1 MDKVVL
7 IAPPS
12 DVIVERD
19 MYSSTISKGHY
30 NWPNID
36 LLALSGSFRGHFD
49 VTMIDAMT
57 EGLDIDEA
65 HRRVVAENPVAVVF
79 AVGVSVRDQDY
90 AFIRK
95 VKQSLPGAIT
105 IGTGGILY
113 HNPVNELKR
122 LPELDVAL
130 LSFVTDDCRR
140 FILGDHDDIANV
152 VYRKDGEIIST
163 PKRYPTHGYSYG
175 VPFHEQFPL
184 SRYQLSHGYATPMAS
199 VLTSYGCPATCTFC
213 VSGSINYRYRDPAN
227 IIEELRHLDSL
238 GVRQILFRDN
248 VFLATKTKGRELLEL
263 MAAENFKF
271 RWLAEMR
278 ADAIDEDTIPLMRKT
293 GCYAVHMGVESASQD
308 VLDRYEKRIKLDRY
322 RVATRLCR
330 ENGIKTIGY
339 FIIGLPG
346 ETRADVE
353 RTIDWAIELDVDF
366 ASFNNPLPIYGTK
379 LREEALDKGW
389 IDDDADTYD
398 GSKST
403 LISTDGLSPAEVD
416 DLRNLAY
423 RKFYFRPKYIARN
436 LTGIRTLFQA
446 RMLFTEGLSMA
457 GRVFGVAGA

>member
-1 MDKVVL
+1 MDKLVL

-57 EGLDIDEA
+57 DRLSVEAA
-65 HRRVVAENPVAVVF
+65 HRRVVDIAPKAVVF
-79 AVGVSVRDQDY
+79 AVGVSVREQDY
-90 AFIRK
+90 DFIRM
-95 VKQSLPGAIT
+95 VKKSLPETIM

-140 FILGDHDDIANV
+140 YIQGELDDIANV
-152 VYRKDGEIIST
+152 VYRANGEIVST
-163 PKRYPTHGYSYG
+163 PKRYPPHGYSYG
-175 VPFHEQFPL
+175 VPFHEQLPL

-213 VSGSINYRYRDPAN
+213 VSGSINYRYRDPEN
-227 IIEELRHLDSL
+227 VVEELRHLDKL
-238 GVRQILFRDN
+238 GVRQVLFRDN
-248 VFLATKTKGRELLEL
+248 VFLATKTKGQKLLEL
-263 MAAENFKF
+263 MAAENFNF

-293 GCYAVHMGVESASQD
+293 GCYAVHMGVESASQE
-308 VLDRYEKRIKLDRY
+308 VLDRYEKRIQLDRY
-322 RVATRLCR
+322 RTATRLCR
-330 ENGIKTIGY
+330 ENGIRTIGY

-379 LREEALDKGW
+379 LRDEALEKGW

-416 DLRNLAY
+416 DLRSLAY
-423 RKFYFRPKYIARN
+423 RKFYFRPKFIARN
-436 LTGIRTLFQA
+436 LAGIRTPFQA
-446 RMLFTEGLSMA
+446 RMLVTEGLSLA
-457 GRVFGVAGA
+457 RRVFSPV